1 MEGAVEGAKDVAL
14 DVLEAPSDYASGRCC
29 SDEIASTLVL
39 RAVLPVLVDVT
50 LDRHGSKVQD

>member
-1 MEGAVEGAKDVAL
+1 MEGAKDVAL